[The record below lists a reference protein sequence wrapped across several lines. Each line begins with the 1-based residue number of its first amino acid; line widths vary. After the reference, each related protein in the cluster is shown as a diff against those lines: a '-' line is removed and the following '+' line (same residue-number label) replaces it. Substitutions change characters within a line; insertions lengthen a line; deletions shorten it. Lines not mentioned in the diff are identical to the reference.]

1 MVLRVVSQR
10 AHTLE
15 RCTAGAA
22 AWRAGDRVRGP
33 ATVRWDRATLETVW
47 SGFVDDVGAN
57 RYQMATI
64 ELPVAPAE
72 TLSIR
77 YLEPNPR
84 HERAYSSVEVR
95 IADGAIESHVRYA
108 DRSFGD
114 RFMAS
119 IFPLHSGRY
128 FGMAG
133 VIVFMMASLA
143 MPLFAITGW
152 MLYLARRRRKKRGH
166 AHVPGDAGLAAD
178 PACAGTAL
186 ETDT

>member
-1 MVLRVVSQR
+1 
-10 AHTLE
+10 
-15 RCTAGAA
+15 
-22 AWRAGDRVRGP
+22 
-33 ATVRWDRATLETVW
+33 
-47 SGFVDDVGAN
+47 
-57 RYQMATI
+57 MATI
-64 ELPVAPAE
+64 ELPAAPAE

-108 DRSFGD
+108 DKSFGD

-178 PACAGTAL
+178 PACVGIAL